1 MSDDIRADVAAAL
14 AGTLSGDD
22 GASEAPVEAPPAESL
37 GGGDETPAPVADA
50 AGDSPAEPNPP
61 AEDAPEK
68 PAGEAGRAR
77 DSTGRFVQGKG
88 DAKAPVRP
96 AGAPAALAPKPVAP
110 QARPPGAP
118 PAPAAAAPPAAV
130 KAPQSWKPAAR
141 EAWAKMPPELR
152 AALEPEVTRREKE
165 TAQVLEQTAQARH
178 IAAAY
183 GQVVGP
189 YSAMIHSE
197 GTSPPQFIG
206 QLLQTAQALRT
217 APPGHKALAGRERT
231 ALPSTRRMPSDR
243 PTHLSEGFAVSFAN
257 TTSDIVAT
265 TLEARSGTIADNVTK
280 NNALLALLKQKG
292 RQRTVGGGR
301 TIVEELSFAEN
312 ANGGW
317 YSGYDT
323 LPTAAQDVISAAE
336 YNWKQYAVP
345 VTISGLESSRT
356 PARRRIID
364 LLEERIGRRR
374 GHHGERLPL
383 RRPLRRRHGQRRKD
397 LTGLDAAVP
406 QDPTTGTYGG
416 INRATWTFWRS
427 QLA

>member
-217 APPGHKALAGRERT
+217 APPGHKAQLVANIVREFGVPIEALDQALAGGPQPQGQPQQAGQEFRDPRFDQFLGEVEQAKQRRALADREKANTDIQEFAKEAEFLNDVKAHMATLLNEAAQRRQSMSLQEAYERACWADPEVRVYFQQREAAKAAKASQASTQRARAASMSVRT
-231 ALPSTRRMPSDR
+231 QPATSAPPAVKTGSVEDDVKAALAGARANGNGPSTRRR
-243 PTHLSEGFAVSFAN
+243 PAN
-257 TTSDIVAT
+257 
-265 TLEARSGTIADNVTK
+265 
-280 NNALLALLKQKG
+280 
-292 RQRTVGGGR
+292 RT
-301 TIVEELSFAEN
+301 
-312 ANGGW
+312 
-317 YSGYDT
+317 
-323 LPTAAQDVISAAE
+323 QSAP
-336 YNWKQYAVP
+336 QF
-345 VTISGLESSRT
+345 
-356 PARRRIID
+356 
-364 LLEERIGRRR
+364 R
-374 GHHGERLPL
+374 G
-383 RRPLRRRHGQRRKD
+383 
-397 LTGLDAAVP
+397 A
-406 QDPTTGTYGG
+406 
-416 INRATWTFWRS
+416 
-427 QLA
+427 